1 MHPAFSS
8 TRAAAGFGL
17 LLALSIALPLLLG
30 LMDLPTREQAFSSL
44 PTAAG
49 PVGMMKQLIFEDT
62 GRADVVF
69 VGSSL
74 IGTDV
79 QAERLACLLS
89 RQTGHRMRV
98 DILEL
103 NWYGADQQYFMLK
116 DYLSRHP
123 PPKLVVLH
131 IPQVRAY
138 ENRPHPQAYRW
149 LRYGDLPELPGGFPL
164 LSKLQLYG
172 EMVLGGP
179 RQLLSVIRPN
189 LIGREDEDPPEPSRT
204 GTSAETSSDAAA
216 GAVRRCGG
224 SWASVPEAALETA
237 TSPLFQV
244 VKPSLLSD
252 YRFAIGPYPL
262 FFMKRMAD
270 LVSSR
275 GAALVLIH
283 LPLGRDPVSS
293 TVQEIVP
300 WDTLFGPD
308 IKIIAVPKD
317 RLFEGLDP
325 GKFYRPGDN
334 HMNPSGGER
343 FTTSIAP
350 SVATAYLAASNDQPG
365 N

>member
-1 MHPAFSS
+1 MHPAFPSI
-8 TRAAAGFGL
+8 RAAAGFGL

-49 PVGMMKQLIFEDT
+49 PVGMMKQLIFDDT

-89 RQTGHRMRV
+89 RKTGHRMRV

-116 DYLSRHP
+116 DYLSHHP

-131 IPQVRAY
+131 IPQVHAY

-149 LRYGDLPELPGGFPL
+149 LRYGDLPELPDGFPL

-179 RQLLSVIRPN
+179 RQLLSLIRPN
-189 LIGREDEDPPEPSRT
+189 LVGREDVVPPEQAAT
-204 GTSAETSSDAAA
+204 GTSLDASSDADSGA
-216 GAVRRCGG
+216 GPGCGG
-224 SWASVPEAALETA
+224 DSASVPEAALESA
-237 TSPLFQV
+237 TSPLFQI
-244 VKPSLLSD
+244 VKPRLQSE

-270 LVSSR
+270 LVASR

-283 LPLGRDPVSS
+283 LPLGRDPVSG
-293 TVQEIVP
+293 TLQEIVP
-300 WDTLFGPD
+300 WATLFGPD

-317 RLFEGLDP
+317 RLFAGLDP

-334 HMNPSGGER
+334 HMNPSGGKR
-343 FTTSIAP
+343 FTTAIAS
-350 SVATAYLAASNDQPG
+350 SVATAYLAASNDHPG